1 LSRLHAKKNA
11 YLHVVFVCVP
21 MYVCT

>member
-1 LSRLHAKKNA
+1 LSRLHAKKNV
-11 YLHVVFVCVP
+11 YLHVVFVYVP